1 MIYKTIWEIIEVQKC
16 RNKDLS
22 ANTLLW
28 INIEKK
34 FVPSVANI
42 VWTDLSTYKI
52 VKKWRFA
59 CNRMH
64 VWRDRVLPISLSD
77 IEEEFIVSP
86 AYDVFAV
93 KESEWV
99 LSEYLMIRFLR
110 KEFDKE
116 ARFYTDW
123 DVRGWLPWESFCNI
137 KIPVPS
143 VDEQK
148 KIVKRFNTIQNRIN
162 LNNSIIQKLEETAQT
177 LYKHRFVDFEF
188 PTLQNNSYAN
198 YKSSWGEMEYD
209 NLIKDYIPKWW
220 TCKNISE
227 LADITWWQCPDWE
240 NILDINTDKDA
251 IDYCSWAGDM
261 HWWFVVECTA
271 KTDSPRKIAKDN
283 DILMSVAGTVWK
295 LCVADRDVCLWRA
308 TMWYSSKKKEYLMYL
323 YLSLKE
329 FSLDLSN
336 NSWWSVQKIINT
348 DNIKDLNIVFN
359 ENVVTD
365 FSKFWNTIYN
375 YLKNVS
381 IQNKELN
388 KLKYIFLTIL
398 C

>member
-143 VDEQK
+143 EEEQR
-148 KIVKRFNTIQNRIN
+148 KIIKRFNVIQNRIDN
-162 LNNSIIQKLEETAQT
+162 NNSIIQKLEETAQT

-188 PTLQNNSYAN
+188 PTLQNNSYVK
-198 YKSSWGEMEYD
+198 YKSSWGEMEYN
-209 NLIKDYIPKWW
+209 NLLDWNIPKWW
-220 TCKNISE
+220 NVKPLNTVCPILTGKEDANFSTENWKYKFFTCAQTSSKCDIPAFEWNAVLLAWNWDFNVKYYCWKFNAYQRTYVLIPYENKNVWTIYTVLSE
-227 LADITWWQCPDWE
+227 MVDWLKKKLIWSTIKFITKWDFENTPIIEPDDSKLLTPL
-240 NILDINTDKDA
+240 N
-251 IDYCSWAGDM
+251 
-261 HWWFVVECTA
+261 
-271 KTDSPRKIAKDN
+271 KTIELIA
-283 DILMSVAGTVWK
+283 
-295 LCVADRDVCLWRA
+295 
-308 TMWYSSKKKEYLMYL
+308 KKKEENEKL
-323 YLSLKE
+323 YE
-329 FSLDLSN
+329 ISN
-336 NSWWSVQKIINT
+336 FYISKI
-348 DNIKDLNIVFN
+348 
-359 ENVVTD
+359 
-365 FSKFWNTIYN
+365 Y
-375 YLKNVS
+375 
-381 IQNKELN
+381 
-388 KLKYIFLTIL
+388 
-398 C
+398 